1 MKKSLALL
9 LTILGGLH
17 ASGFTAAAAVVIDPS
32 GITASAGS
40 VHSAPFPASNVLD
53 GLTVEGWT
61 NLGTDGPPARPA
73 NHQNNHW
80 ITADNTLS
88 DTITFD
94 LGGSYEL
101 VGLEILNTS
110 NTNWNDRETDT
121 FTIETSTDGGA
132 NYGAPS
138 GVITLQ
144 DYTAGFQMVPLS
156 EAGVTHLR
164 LNVTNDP
171 NAGANTGTADTAV
184 GLNEVRFLQI
194 PEPSSG
200 LLGCFGI
207 LLILRRRR

>member
-1 MKKSLALL
+1 M
-9 LTILGGLH
+9 
-17 ASGFTAAAAVVIDPS
+17 
-32 GITASAGS
+32 
-40 VHSAPFPASNVLD
+40 
-53 GLTVEGWT
+53 
-61 NLGTDGPPARPA
+61 
-73 NHQNNHW
+73 
-80 ITADNTLS
+80 
-88 DTITFD
+88 
-94 LGGSYEL
+94 
-101 VGLEILNTS
+101 
-110 NTNWNDRETDT
+110 
-121 FTIETSTDGGA
+121 
-132 NYGAPS
+132 
-138 GVITLQ
+138 ITLQ